1 MRTFLP
7 RNAACTD
14 RGLKSSLQ
22 LDEASVRLQGGT
34 TTAGNLEDAVKLSLI
49 TFIFMYT
56 TFAPCT
62 GLQDAP

>member
-7 RNAACTD
+7 RNSACTD
-14 RGLKSSLQ
+14 RGLESSLQ
-22 LDEASVRLQGGT
+22 LDVASVRLQGGT
-34 TTAGNLEDAVKLSLI
+34 TSAGILENAVKLSLI

-56 TFAPCT
+56 TIAPCT